1 MLLVMLNN
9 ETVLALAGLSEGQ
22 VSKPSGVF
30 VVAATFLFLREF
42 SPFMKKWLIIVTIYL
57 LILMLESYHDYHT
70 FFKYPHVFLKIFDI
84 YLLFFIYSFYKKH
97 LDKVPFVL
105 HFTVWLILII
115 YIVAAFTIRREVFSM
130 SAFTNNKRGFNS
142 AEIYIFIICLTY
154 FFNLYFYKKN
164 FINIILF
171 FVVFSLIIFS
181 QQKTVWTCA
190 AFSQILNILFIRRSN
205 FKIDFAA
212 IAPVLL
218 MIGIVAFIVSSVI
231 LTNEE
236 IRATFEKRI
245 KAFTEVENDEEGGTA
260 AWRRRQW
267 EAYLPI
273 VEQNIL
279 TGLRLKGFELPG
291 QFDAFTAENTGH
303 HFHSYYLDKLFYFGI
318 FGLFSGVVLI
328 SFYTLKLIFFVRK
341 FITLEQIVLASY
353 MMTFA
358 VYSIGYDIP
367 FAIYGLIGLGFAY
380 LEKDYTDTDKK
391 RKVTE
396 KSIAISQ

>member
-1 MLLVMLNN
+1 MLNN
-9 ETVLALAGLSEGQ
+9 ETVLALAGLSESQ

-30 VVAATFLFLREF
+30 AVAATFLFLKEF
-42 SPFMKKWLIIVTIYL
+42 SPFMKKWLIVVTIYL
-57 LILMLESYHDYHT
+57 LILMLESYHDYQT

-84 YLLFFIYSFYKKH
+84 YLLFFIYGFYKKY
-97 LDKVPFVL
+97 LDKVPFIL

-115 YIVAAFTIRREVFSM
+115 YIIAAFTIKREVFSM
-130 SAFTNNKRGFNS
+130 SAFASNKRGFNS
-142 AEIYIFIICLTY
+142 DEVYIFIICLTY

-164 FINIILF
+164 FINVIIF
-171 FVVFSLIIFS
+171 FVVLALIIFS
-181 QQKTVWTCA
+181 QQRTVWVSTA
-190 AFSQILNILFIRRSN
+190 IGLLLNIFFINRSN
-205 FKIDFAA
+205 FKIDFGA

-218 MIGIVAFIVSSVI
+218 MLGIVAFVVSSFI

-236 IRATFEKRI
+236 VMATFEKRI
-245 KAFTEVENDEEGGTA
+245 KAFTEVENDDEGGTA

-279 TGLRLKGFELPG
+279 IGLRLKGFELPG
-291 QFDAFTAENTGH
+291 QFGAFTAENTGH

-318 FGLFSGVVLI
+318 WGLLLGIIPLY
-328 SFYTLKLIFFVRK
+328 FYILKLVFFVRK

-353 MMTFA
+353 MMTFG
-358 VYSIGYDIP
+358 VFGIGYDVP